1 MDIKHSYT
9 LMTTSNPYAIEKRTY
24 PDSEENLSVASTEDG
39 DTYDSDRHHNFWTR
53 IMFIKLVDACEEMQE
68 YLDNKWWQKITGE
81 NVIEDTL
88 KEFQDARKTLLKL
101 ALKAIEVI
109 DATDGVRKH
118 TRQWADRYEHDDNE
132 YDSVDRSGI
141 QDRQLS
147 YMIKNAKRLHDIAEE
162 IVRIALEHES
172 EASTHFIWPQFNLYH
187 KEDHDNMSDEF
198 LEACYQRRQDLRE
211 KNRQERID
219 RGEDPDANTCAIQ

>member
-1 MDIKHSYT
+1 
-9 LMTTSNPYAIEKRTY
+9 MTTSNPYAIEKRTASN
-24 PDSEENLSVASTEDG
+24 SEDNVSVVSTHDG

-53 IMFIKLVDACEEMQE
+53 IMVIKLVDACEEMQD

-109 DATDGVRKH
+109 DAADGFRKH
-118 TRQWADRYEHDDNE
+118 TRQWADRYGYDDNE
-132 YDSVDRSGI
+132 YDSVDRSGA

-147 YMIKNAKRLHDIAEE
+147 YMIKNTKRLHDIAEE
-162 IVRIALEHES
+162 IVRIANAHER
-172 EASTHFIWPQFNLYH
+172 EAKTDYMWSRFNH
-187 KEDHDNMSDEF
+187 RRADDADMSDEF
-198 LEACYQRRQDLRE
+198 LEACYQRRQDLRD
-211 KNRQERID
+211 KDRQERID